1 MVDGITQMLP
11 VRSEPDDQDR
21 GVIDH
26 IPRYQI
32 DARFVASLISHHY
45 NFELM
50 RKNQRVEPGRG
61 SNAYGKASGRK
72 KPAEPHAMNVTA

>member
-1 MVDGITQMLP
+1 MGDGITQMLP
-11 VRSEPDDQDR
+11 IRSEPDDQDR

-26 IPRYQI
+26 IPRCQI

-50 RKNQRVEPGRG
+50 RKNQRIEPGKG
-61 SNAYGKASGRK
+61 STAYGTTSCRK
-72 KPAEPHAMNVTA
+72 KPAKPPVMNVTA